1 MLLEG
6 KVALVTGAASGIG
19 RATALRFARE
29 GARVGLLDVNPDTLD
44 EASAEVE
51 AEARKFLPLSLREG
65 LPSAGTGKG
74 RGRAPATKREKGAL
88 AMPLLADVRDPAAL
102 SAAVAQ
108 LGDRYGQLDILF
120 ANAGIPGVWAPVED
134 ITPDEFD
141 HLISVNVKGVF
152 LSVQAA
158 LPALRAQGG
167 SIVITSSVTGTH
179 MFSQG
184 GASIYATTRAAV
196 LAFGKMLAFELAQDR
211 IRVNVVCPGGVAT
224 NILDH
229 ITLRNQEALPGGD
242 EQLDGVPLTDGE
254 AATPD
259 QIASVVLFLV
269 SDLASYVT
277 GEVVVVDGAVSILR
291 G

>member
-1 MLLEG
+1 MTE
-6 KVALVTGAASGIG
+6 
-19 RATALRFARE
+19 
-29 GARVGLLDVNPDTLD
+29 
-44 EASAEVE
+44 
-51 AEARKFLPLSLREG
+51 
-65 LPSAGTGKG
+65 
-74 RGRAPATKREKGAL
+74 
-88 AMPLLADVRDPAAL
+88 
-102 SAAVAQ
+102 
-108 LGDRYGQLDILF
+108 RYGQLDILH

-134 ITPDEFD
+134 ITPEEFD
-141 HLISVNVKGVF
+141 RLISVNVKGTF

-158 LPALRAQGG
+158 LPALRERGG

-179 MFSQG
+179 MHSDS
-184 GASIYATTRAAV
+184 GASVYATTKAAQ

-211 IRVNVVCPGGVAT
+211 IRVNIVCPGGVTT

-229 ITLRNQEALPGGD
+229 ITYRNLEKLPSRIEHTG
-242 EQLDGVPLTDGE
+242 GVPLTDGE

-269 SDLASYVT
+269 SDEASYVT

>member
-1 MLLEG
+1 MLLED

-29 GARVGLLDVNPDTLD
+29 GARVGLLDVNPDTLE
-44 EASAEVE
+44 EATAEVD
-51 AEARKFLPLSLREG
+51 ALGP
-65 LPSAGTGKG
+65 
-74 RGRAPATKREKGAL
+74 GAL
-88 AMPLLADVRDPAAL
+88 SLLADLRDPAAL
-102 SAAVAQ
+102 NAAVAR
-108 LGDRYGQLDILF
+108 LTDRYGKLDVLF

-134 ITPDEFD
+134 IRPEEFD
-141 HLISVNVKGVF
+141 QLISVNVKGTF

-158 LPALRAQGG
+158 LPALRKQGG

-179 MFSQG
+179 MYSDS
-184 GASIYATTRAAV
+184 GASVYGTTRAAV

-211 IRVNVVCPGGVAT
+211 IRVNVVCPGGVTT

-229 ITLRNQEALPGGD
+229 ITYRNLEKLRYPIEHTG
-242 EQLDGVPLTDGE
+242 GVPLTDGV

-269 SDLASYVT
+269 SDMASYVT

>member
-29 GARVGLLDVNPDTLD
+29 GARVGLLDVNPDTLE
-44 EASAEVE
+44 EATREVD
-51 AEARKFLPLSLREG
+51 
-65 LPSAGTGKG
+65 SAGPG
-74 RGRAPATKREKGAL
+74 

-102 SAAVAQ
+102 SAVVAQ
-108 LGDRYGQLDILF
+108 LTERFGKLDILF

-134 ITPDEFD
+134 IRPEEFD
-141 HLISVNVKGVF
+141 QLISVNVKGTF
-152 LSVQAA
+152 LSVQA
-158 LPALRAQGG
+158 ALRAQGG

-179 MFSQG
+179 MHSDS
-184 GASIYATTRAAV
+184 GASVYGTTRAAV

-211 IRVNVVCPGGVAT
+211 IRVNVVCPGGVTT

-229 ITLRNQEALPGGD
+229 ITYRNLEKLRYTIEHTG
-242 EQLDGVPLTDGE
+242 GVPLTDGE
-254 AATPD
+254 AATPG

>member
-1 MLLEG
+1 MLLKG

-19 RATALRFARE
+19 RATALRLAQE
-29 GARVGLLDVNPDTLD
+29 GARVGLLDRNAAALD
-44 EASAEVE
+44 EASAEIG
-51 AEARKFLPLSLREG
+51 A
-65 LPSAGTGKG
+65 AG
-74 RGRAPATKREKGAL
+74 PGAL
-88 AMPLLADVRDPAAL
+88 PLLADISDPAAL
-102 SAAVAQ
+102 KTAVER
-108 LGDRYGQLDILF
+108 LLESYERLDILF

-141 HLISVNVKGVF
+141 ELLRVNVRGTF

-158 LPALRAQGG
+158 LPALRVQGG

-179 MFSQG
+179 MYSDV
-184 GASIYATTRAAV
+184 GASAYATTRAAV
-196 LAFGKMLAFELAQDR
+196 LAFGKMMAFELAHDR
-211 IRVNVVCPGGVAT
+211 IRVNVVCPGGVTT

-229 ITLRNQEALPGGD
+229 ISYRNLEKLRYPIEHTG
-242 EQLDGVPLTDGE
+242 GVPLTDGV

-277 GEVVVVDGAVSILR
+277 GEVLVVDGAVSILR